1 MLLKAGASTVGFLIR
16 TGLVS
21 LAIFGV
27 VRGFNGYGNMGL
39 LRDDWSI
46 VQWLHVSKYPP
57 GLTFAALELG
67 LMFFL
72 LAPLFAWSQ
81 KRPGSPANPLLVF
94 GRTPLFF
101 YVIHVH
107 LLAAAAHLLEMHK
120 AGGLQETAAA
130 TIFVLMILYPICRWY
145 GNFKKSHPGSILR
158 YV

>member
-1 MLLKAGASTVGFLIR
+1 
-16 TGLVS
+16 
-21 LAIFGV
+21 
-27 VRGFNGYGNMGL
+27 
-39 LRDDWSI
+39 
-46 VQWLHVSKYPP
+46 
-57 GLTFAALELG
+57 LTFAALELG

-72 LAPLFAWSQ
+72 LALLFAWYQ
-81 KRPGSPANPLLVF
+81 KRPGSPVNPLLVF

-107 LLAAAAHLLEMHK
+107 LLAAAAHLLGMHK

-145 GNFKKSHPGSILR
+145 GNLKKIHHGSILR